1 MGNQSFKVYYDD
13 ANLLLEDLKN
23 WEVRCGANK
32 SQADQ
37 NIKKLI
43 EVWKAVDPKMSL
55 DPNMLND
62 VNNTDN
68 RYLLL
73 YI

>member
-1 MGNQSFKVYYDD
+1 MGKQSFKVYYDD